1 MITISDVRLYW
12 DQRPCNI
19 RHSDHAVGTREYFDQ
34 VEQRKFFAEPHI
46 RDFSDFAAWNGKS
59 VLEIGCGIGTAAV
72 NFARSG
78 ARYTGIELSEV
89 SLELAR
95 KRFEVYGLSGKF
107 YHGNAEELQSFL
119 PIDRYDL
126 VYSWGVLHHTPD
138 PDRVIQ
144 HIKSYLAKD
153 GMLKIMVY
161 ARNSWKNFMITAGL
175 DQPEA
180 QSGCPLARVYD
191 ATEIESLL
199 GRDFEI
205 NQIKQDHIFPYE
217 IESYKRKQYQ
227 LQPWFQ
233 SMPADMF
240 RVLEHNLGWHLMIT
254 ATRTCT

>member
-1 MITISDVRLYW
+1 MTTISDVRQYW

-19 RHSDHAVGTREYFDQ
+19 QHSDYAVGTQQYFDQ

-46 RDFSDFAAWNGKS
+46 REFSDFGSWNGKR

-78 ARYTGIELSEV
+78 AHYTGIELSEV
-89 SLELAR
+89 SLELAQ
-95 KRFEVYGLSGKF
+95 KRFEVYGLKGDF

-119 PIDRYDL
+119 PQDQFDL

-138 PDRVIQ
+138 PARVI
-144 HIKSYLAKD
+144 HEIKSYVVPN
-153 GMLKIMVY
+153 GVLKIMVY
-161 ARNSWKNFMITAGL
+161 ARNSWKNFMIQAGL

-191 ATEIESLL
+191 AVEMQTLL
-199 GRDFEI
+199 APDFEI
-205 NQIKQDHIFPYE
+205 EQIKQDHIFPYE

-227 LQPWFQ
+227 LQSWFQ

-240 RVLEHNLGWHLMIT
+240 RVLEQNLGWHLMIT